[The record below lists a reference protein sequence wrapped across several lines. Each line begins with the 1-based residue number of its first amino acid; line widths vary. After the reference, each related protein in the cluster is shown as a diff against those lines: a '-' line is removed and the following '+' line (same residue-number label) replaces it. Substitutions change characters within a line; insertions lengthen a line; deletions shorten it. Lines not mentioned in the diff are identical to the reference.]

1 MWQISAILYVLQKT
15 STQSTVS
22 IHCLGDHWQAKGK
35 KVTREVLKAFL
46 SESFPQTII
55 ANLALFKINYT
66 IKTTEK
72 EDRMEVTVIFADKY
86 SSFS

>member
-1 MWQISAILYVLQKT
+1 M
-15 STQSTVS
+15 
-22 IHCLGDHWQAKGK
+22 
-35 KVTREVLKAFL
+35 KAFL